1 MHPILFEIPG
11 LGFPIRSFGLMV
23 AVGFLVGSF
32 VLQKLAARHDP
43 DNAGADA
50 ATREERAARYGG
62 VVVWVIVGVLAGA
75 RAMYVIVEMAR
86 GTWEPE
92 TPFDVFAIW
101 KGGLA
106 MYGGLF
112 GGIVAGLWGAKRA
125 GIRPI
130 PALDLGLVA
139 TFFGLC
145 LGRIGCYLV
154 GDDYGAVVPE
164 KYASLPFPITLRVPA
179 ELPEQSLFGSE
190 NAGQLLWA
198 TQIWM
203 ATGAFLLGLLGLFL
217 IERRRYFGQ
226 TALQLVLAYALVRGT
241 IEHFRGDEVRGVWF
255 GGALSTSQMIALV
268 TGTIALVLLVRL
280 RHRREPALA
289 ARGAGARS

>member
-11 LGFPIRSFGLMV
+11 IGFPIRSFGLMV

-32 VLQKLAARHDP
+32 VLQRLAARYDP

-50 ATREERAARYGG
+50 AAREERAARYGG
-62 VVVWVIVGVLAGA
+62 VVVWIIVGVLAGA

-112 GGIVAGLWGAKRA
+112 GGILAGLWGAKRA

-130 PALDLGLVA
+130 PGLDLGLVA

-145 LGRIGCYLV
+145 IGRIGCYLV
-154 GDDYGAVVPE
+154 GDDYGSVVPE
-164 KYASLPFPITLRVPA
+164 RFEGLPFPITLRVPT
-179 ELPEQSLFGSE
+179 ELPEQSLFGRE
-190 NAGQLLWA
+190 NAGRVLWA

-203 ATGAFLLGLLGLFL
+203 ATGALLLGLLGLWL
-217 IERRRYFGQ
+217 IRRRRWYGQ
-226 TALQLVLAYALVRGT
+226 TALQLVLCYAIVRGT
-241 IEHFRGDEVRGVWF
+241 IEFFRGDEVRGVWF
-255 GGALSTSQMIALV
+255 DGALSTSQMIAAVSGLV
-268 TGTIALVLLVRL
+268 ALVLLVRF
-280 RHRREPALA
+280 RGRRDAVPA
-289 ARGAGARS
+289 AGRS